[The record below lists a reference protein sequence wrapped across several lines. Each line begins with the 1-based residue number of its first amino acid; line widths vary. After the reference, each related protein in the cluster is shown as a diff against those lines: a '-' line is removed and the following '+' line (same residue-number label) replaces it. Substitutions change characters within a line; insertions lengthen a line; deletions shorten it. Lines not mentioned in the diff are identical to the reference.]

1 MKYKILIVDDEVA
14 YLRLLERLF
23 RRDYEVMRAESAEE
37 ALALLRIET
46 FDLFL
51 LDYTL
56 PRMSGV
62 ELCARIRQTDLET
75 PIMFFTEMAHLR
87 DRQSAMKA
95 GATEYLIKSDDWDK
109 LHETVLKLIHEK

>member
-1 MKYKILIVDDEVA
+1 MKYKILIVDDEEA

-23 RRDYEVMRAESAEE
+23 RRDYHVMRAKSGEE
-37 ALALLRIET
+37 ALELFTSEA

-62 ELCARIRQTDLET
+62 ELCRLIRETDLKT

-87 DRQSAMKA
+87 DRQAAMKA
-95 GATEYLIKSDDWDK
+95 GATEYLIKS
-109 LHETVLKLIHEK
+109 